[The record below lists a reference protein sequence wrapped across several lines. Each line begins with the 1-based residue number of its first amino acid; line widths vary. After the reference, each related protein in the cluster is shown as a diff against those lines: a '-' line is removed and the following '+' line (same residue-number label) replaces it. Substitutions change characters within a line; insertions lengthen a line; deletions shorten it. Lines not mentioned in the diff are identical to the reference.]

1 MIFAFQ
7 ILRHFAA
14 KEATREGM
22 LRIAGDFGGMAG
34 RVDVQNESA
43 GIWTIEGADGMFL
56 LGHVSYIVAE
66 RNRRS
71 ENSIVDMVMA

>member
-1 MIFAFQ
+1 
-7 ILRHFAA
+7 
-14 KEATREGM
+14 
-22 LRIAGDFGGMAG
+22 MAG

>member
-7 ILRHFAA
+7 ILGDLAA
-14 KEATREGM
+14 KETARYGM
-22 LRIAGDFGGMAG
+22 PRIAGDFGGMAG

-43 GIWTIEGADGMFL
+43 GIGTIEGADGMFL

-66 RNRRS
+66 MRGHRDN
-71 ENSIVDMVMA
+71 